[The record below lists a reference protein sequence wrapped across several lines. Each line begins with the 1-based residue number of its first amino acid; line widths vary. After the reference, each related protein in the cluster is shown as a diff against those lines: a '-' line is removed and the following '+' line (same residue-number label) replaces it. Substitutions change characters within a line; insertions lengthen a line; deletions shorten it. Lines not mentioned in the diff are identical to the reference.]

1 MDAMTP
7 GPKSA
12 APPNTAAT
20 DKHEN
25 GSDRRVIVFDTSL
38 RDGEQAPGAAMDLTH
53 KLQVARA
60 LQALGVDVLE
70 AGFPAASPGDYEAV
84 GAVARQI
91 EGPIV
96 CALARANREDIDRV
110 TESLRPA
117 GRKRCHVFLATSPI
131 HREFKLGFGTAEV
144 VRRAVEAIRYARES
158 FDDVE
163 YSAEDAARTEPDF
176 LCEVVEKVI
185 EAGATTI
192 NIPDTVGYAIPSQFA
207 GLILHLRRR
216 VRGIERVVLSVHCHD
231 DLGLA
236 VANTLA
242 ALEAG
247 ARQVECTVN
256 GIGERAGNCSLEEV
270 VMALRTRADHFRL
283 RTGIRTQELC
293 AASRAVAK
301 ASGFSVAPNK
311 AVVGQNAFA
320 HEAGIHQHGVLAN
333 ALTYEIMRP
342 DDVGFESSRLVL
354 GKHSGRHLLRHR
366 LEQLGYRLDDSQFE
380 RAFVEVKKLA
390 DHKKELH
397 DGDLEAVIAGVL
409 HGVAAGQWELLGV
422 STASGAGLAT
432 AAVTLRAR
440 DGKEV
445 QDAACGQSPLEA
457 VFRSIE
463 RITGTAAR
471 VRNYQVG
478 GSGGDAEVRIEVQH
492 RDRTYSGT
500 AHAADVL
507 AGSAR
512 AFIEVVNRIAASL
525 RTRRESVGSEA
536 RT

>member
-1 MDAMTP
+1 MPQTE
-7 GPKSA
+7 KRA
-12 APPNTAAT
+12 AETGGG
-20 DKHEN
+20 D
-25 GSDRRVIVFDTSL
+25 RVIVFDTSL
-38 RDGEQAPGAAMDLTH
+38 RDGEQAPGASMDLEQ
-53 KLQVARA
+53 KLRVARA

-84 GAVARQI
+84 AAVARQV

-110 TESLRPA
+110 TEALRPA

-131 HREFKLGFGTAEV
+131 HREFKLGLSTTEV
-144 VRRAVEAIRYARES
+144 VRRAVEAIRHARQS

-163 YSAEDAARTEPDF
+163 YSAEDAARTEPAF

-185 EAGATTI
+185 EAGATTV

-207 GLILHLRRR
+207 GLIVHLRRR

-242 ALEAG
+242 AVEAG

-270 VMALRTRADHFRL
+270 VMALRTRADHFQL

-301 ASGFSVAPNK
+301 ASGFAVARNK

-320 HEAGIHQHGVLAN
+320 HEAGIHQHGMMAN

-342 DDVGFESSRLVL
+342 DDVGFESSQLVL

-366 LEQLGYRLDDSQFE
+366 LEQLGYRLDDVRFE

-390 DHKKELH
+390 DTKKELH
-397 DGDLEAVIAGVL
+397 DGDLEAVVAGVL
-409 HGVAAGQWELLGV
+409 HGVAVGQWELLGV
-422 STASGAGLAT
+422 STASGAGGLAT
-432 AAVTLRAR
+432 AAVTLRGR
-440 DGKEV
+440 DGREV
-445 QDAACGQSPLEA
+445 QDAACAQSPLEA

-471 VRNYQVG
+471 VRDYQVG
-478 GSGGDAEVRIEVQH
+478 GVDGESEVRIEVQH

-500 AHAADVL
+500 AQAADVL
-507 AGSAR
+507 VGSAR
-512 AFIEVVNRIAASL
+512 AFVEVVNRIDASG
-525 RTRRESVGSEA
+525 RSRRELAESEA

>member
-1 MDAMTP
+1 MNAMTTP
-7 GPKSA
+7 YE
-12 APPNTAAT
+12 
-20 DKHEN
+20 KHGEN

-38 RDGEQAPGAAMDLTH
+38 RDGEQAPGASMDLEH
-53 KLQVARA
+53 KLLVARA
-60 LQALGVDVLE
+60 LQALGVDVVE

-84 GAVARQI
+84 GAVARQL

-110 TESLRPA
+110 TESLRA
-117 GRKRCHVFLATSPI
+117 ARRKRCHVFLATSPI

-144 VRRAVEAIRYARES
+144 VRRAVESIRYARES
-158 FDDVE
+158 FEDVE
-163 YSAEDAARTEPDF
+163 YSAEDAARTEPEF
-176 LCEVVEKVI
+176 LCEVVERVI

-216 VRGIERVVLSVHCHD
+216 VRGIEKVVLSVHCHD

-236 VANTLA
+236 VANSLA

-270 VMALRTRADHFRL
+270 VMALRTRADHFQL
-283 RTGIRTQELC
+283 RTGIRTQELY

-301 ASGFSVAPNK
+301 ASGFAVAPNK

-380 RAFVEVKKLA
+380 RAFVEVKKVA
-390 DHKKELH
+390 DRRKELH

-409 HGVAAGQWELLGV
+409 NGVAAGQWELLGI
-422 STASGAGLAT
+422 STASGAGGLAT
-432 AAVTLRAR
+432 AAVTLRGR

-463 RITGTAAR
+463 RITGTAAL
-471 VRNYQVG
+471 VRDYQVG
-478 GSGGDAEVRIEVQH
+478 GADGDAEVRIEVQH
-492 RDRTYSGT
+492 KGRTYSGT

-507 AGSAR
+507 LGSAR

-525 RTRRESVGSEA
+525 RSRRESMESEA

>member
-1 MDAMTP
+1 MPEAF
-7 GPKSA
+7 
-12 APPNTAAT
+12 
-20 DKHEN
+20 
-25 GSDRRVIVFDTSL
+25 SDRVIVFDTTL
-38 RDGEQAPGAAMDLTH
+38 RDGEQAPGASMDLEQ
-53 KLQVARA
+53 KLRVARV
-60 LQALGVDVLE
+60 LTSLGVDVLE
-70 AGFPAASPGDYEAV
+70 AGFPAASPGDFEAV
-84 GAVARQI
+84 AAVARQV
-91 EGPIV
+91 EGPTI
-96 CALARANREDIDRV
+96 CALARAHRDDIDSV
-110 TESLRPA
+110 TEALRPA
-117 GRKRCHVFLATSPI
+117 QRKRCHVFLATSPL
-131 HREFKLGFGTAEV
+131 HRQFKLGLSTEEV
-144 VRRAVEAIRYARES
+144 VRRAVDAIRHARES
-158 FDDVE
+158 FEDVE

-176 LCEVVEKVI
+176 LCEVVERVI
-185 EAGATTI
+185 EAGATTV
-192 NIPDTVGYAIPSQFA
+192 NIPDTVGYAIPAQFA
-207 GLILHLRRR
+207 GLIVQLRKR
-216 VRGIERVVLSVHCHD
+216 VRGIDRVVLSVHCHN

-242 ALEAG
+242 AVEAG

-270 VMALRTRADHFRL
+270 VMALRTRADHFHL

-301 ASGFSVAPNK
+301 ACGFAVARNK

-320 HEAGIHQHGVLAN
+320 HEAGIHQHGVLNN

-342 DDVGFESSRLVL
+342 EDVGFESSQLVL

-366 LEQLGYRLDDSQFE
+366 LEQLGIRLDDAQFE
-380 RAFVEVKKLA
+380 RAFAEVKKLA

-397 DGDLEAVIAGVL
+397 DGDVVAVVEGVL
-409 HGVAAGQWELLGV
+409 HGASAGQWELLGV
-422 STASGAGLAT
+422 STASGAGGLAT
-432 AAVTLRAR
+432 AAVTLRSR
-440 DGKEV
+440 DGSQV

-471 VRNYQVG
+471 VREYQVG
-478 GSGGDAEVRIEVQH
+478 GTNGDSEVRIEVQH

-507 AGSAR
+507 EGSAR
-512 AFIEVVNRIAASL
+512 AFVEIVNRIAASV
-525 RTRRESVGSEA
+525 RSRREVPGSEA

>member
-1 MDAMTP
+1 MPEA
-7 GPKSA
+7 S
-12 APPNTAAT
+12 T
-20 DKHEN
+20 D
-25 GSDRRVIVFDTSL
+25 RVIVFDTSL
-38 RDGEQAPGAAMDLTH
+38 RDGEQAPGASMDLEQ
-53 KLQVARA
+53 KLRVARA

-84 GAVARQI
+84 AAVARQV

-110 TESLRPA
+110 TEALRPA

-131 HREFKLGFGTAEV
+131 HREFKLGLSTTEV
-144 VRRAVEAIRYARES
+144 VRRAVEAIRHARQS

-185 EAGATTI
+185 EAGATTV
-192 NIPDTVGYAIPSQFA
+192 NIPDT
-207 GLILHLRRR
+207 
-216 VRGIERVVLSVHCHD
+216 
-231 DLGLA
+231 
-236 VANTLA
+236 
-242 ALEAG
+242 
-247 ARQVECTVN
+247 
-256 GIGERAGNCSLEEV
+256 
-270 VMALRTRADHFRL
+270 DHFQL

-301 ASGFSVAPNK
+301 ASGFAVARNK

-320 HEAGIHQHGVLAN
+320 HEAGIHQHGMMAN

-342 DDVGFESSRLVL
+342 DDVGFESSQLVL

-366 LEQLGYRLDDSQFE
+366 LEQLGYRLDDVRFE

-397 DGDLEAVIAGVL
+397 DGDVEAVVAGVL
-409 HGVAAGQWELLGV
+409 HGVAVGQWELLGV
-422 STASGAGLAT
+422 STASGAGGLAT
-432 AAVTLRAR
+432 AAVTLRGR

-445 QDAACGQSPLEA
+445 RDAACAQSPLEA

-471 VRNYQVG
+471 VRDYQVG
-478 GSGGDAEVRIEVQH
+478 GVDGESEVRIEVQH

-500 AHAADVL
+500 AQAADVL
-507 AGSAR
+507 VGIAR
-512 AFIEVVNRIAASL
+512 AFVEVVNRIDASG
-525 RTRRESVGSEA
+525 RSRRELAESEA